1 MRRIPRRFYPALPVA
16 ASLFILAA
24 EAAAM
29 SPAVLPVTS
38 PVNSP
43 LPFFQRVERVGL
55 LCAVDADGGPAMDV
69 GDDALCGRAAAVLSG
84 LLASGPAVTALAPND
99 ARIADPGTLLVLVH
113 ATLRLDGGRRLL
125 ALAATLQ
132 RSGAAGD
139 APFFMMPPQALAL
152 SGSLDESLLD
162 ATLRR
167 LLVPLG
173 GALRANP

>member
-1 MRRIPRRFYPALPVA
+1 MRRIPRRFCPALPIA

-29 SPAVLPVTS
+29 TPVA
-38 PVNSP
+38 SP

-55 LCAVDADGGPAMDV
+55 LCAVDAEGSPAMDV

-84 LLASGPAVTALAPND
+84 LLAPGPAVTALSPND

-113 ATLRLDGGRRLL
+113 ATLRHEEGRRLL

-139 APFFMMPPQALAL
+139 APFFMMPPQALSL
-152 SGSLDESLLD
+152 SGSLDEGLLD
-162 ATLRR
+162 ATLHR
-167 LLVPLG
+167 LLTPLSG
-173 GALRANP
+173 TLRANP